1 MKKGNRVLNEKD
13 VVNIEELL
21 NEGVDESVII
31 DIMQISKTTL
41 NRIKNKQHYIQREPV
56 SEVKTETK
64 VNTTLD
70 EKLDCIIRLL
80 VEILNCWR

>member
-13 VVNIEELL
+13 VENIEELL

-41 NRIKNKQHYIQREPV
+41 NRIKNKQHYLQREPV
-56 SEVKTETK
+56 NEVKTETK
-64 VNTTLD
+64 VNTTID
-70 EKLDCIIRLL
+70 EKLDHIIRLL